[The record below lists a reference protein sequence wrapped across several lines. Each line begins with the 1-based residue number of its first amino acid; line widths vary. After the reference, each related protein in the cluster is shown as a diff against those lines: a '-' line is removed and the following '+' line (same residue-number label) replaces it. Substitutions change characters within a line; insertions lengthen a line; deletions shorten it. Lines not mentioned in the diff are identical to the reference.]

1 MNIGIILNTNDLEE
15 AWNAFR
21 FGVKALEKGRK
32 QDRLHAGL
40 GEVYMYLGILESK
53 SDAKDSWFQK
63 AESSLKQ
70 AISLFPYKTDY
81 YREKFDMAG
90 MMRKFR
96 ENKGIIMTCGTCLKS
111 RNKPGTA
118 LCPINTLDDL
128 MQLVETADKVI
139 SFG

>member
-21 FGVKALEKGRK
+21 FGVKALEKGHTASIF
-32 QDRLHAGL
+32 LFSNGV
-40 GEVYMYLGILESK
+40 EVE
-53 SDAKDSWFQK
+53 
-63 AESSLKQ
+63 
-70 AISLFPYKTDY
+70 AIAS
-81 YREKFDMAG
+81 EKFDMAG